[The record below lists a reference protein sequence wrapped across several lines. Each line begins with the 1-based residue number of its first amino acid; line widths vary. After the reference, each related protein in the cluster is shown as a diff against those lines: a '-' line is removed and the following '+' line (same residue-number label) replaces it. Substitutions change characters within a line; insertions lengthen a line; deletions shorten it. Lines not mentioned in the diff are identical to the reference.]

1 MERAQ
6 RHAEDKRAASQQ
18 TLERLQREYDEMA
31 EERKDNDRQV
41 EALRSEADELER
53 KMAEH
58 MKQSQ
63 SELNELLTE
72 YWKLRYATGT

>member
-1 MERAQ
+1 M
-6 RHAEDKRAASQQ
+6 HAEDKRAASQQ